1 VLERG
6 NKEEIDEIMR
16 FYQLTEGDLRK
27 FKPRFLRPTDLTK
40 KEEQKKYLIEI
51 MNADEELGLYD
62 S

>member
-1 VLERG
+1 
-6 NKEEIDEIMR
+6 MR
-16 FYQLTEGDLRK
+16 YYQLTESDLKK